1 MSATASRRR
10 SARRPARRIAPR
22 NKPGTRYGVGQQ
34 RVASILAAAKH
45 VLVDGGYADLTLRRV
60 AAAAG
65 MPLRHLQYYFPTKND
80 LLRSLCENICDDYI
94 AKCDAL
100 SSREHPDP
108 KRRFQACIEFL
119 IDDNRDPVSNTI
131 FFELWALACHDAY
144 ANRLLDRLYLHY
156 RRYVARLI
164 THLRPGLPERDV
176 ESRAVQ
182 IVALIEGLT
191 LFIGRN
197 KPRHEEL
204 GDVIRDASASVL
216 GIAAARHA
224 PAQRLT
230 GRTT

>member
-1 MSATASRRR
+1 MT
-10 SARRPARRIAPR
+10 ARRTSQQTSSAAARATGPATLPIR
-22 NKPGTRYGVGQQ
+22 PGTRYGVGQQ
-34 RVASILAAAKH
+34 RVAAILGAAKT
-45 VLVDGGYADLTLRRV
+45 VLVNGGYSDLTLRRV

-80 LLRSLCENICDDYI
+80 LLRSLCEDICDDYI

-100 SSREHPDP
+100 SSRKHATP
-108 KRRFQACIEFL
+108 RARFQTCIDFL

-131 FFELWALACHDAY
+131 FFELWALACHDDY

-156 RRYVARLI
+156 RGYISRLI
-164 THLRPGLPERDV
+164 ASLRPRLARSEV

-197 KPRHEEL
+197 KPRHQAL
-204 GDVIRDASASVL
+204 GGVVRDASASILNVA
-216 GIAAARHA
+216 I
-224 PAQRLT
+224 
-230 GRTT
+230 GR